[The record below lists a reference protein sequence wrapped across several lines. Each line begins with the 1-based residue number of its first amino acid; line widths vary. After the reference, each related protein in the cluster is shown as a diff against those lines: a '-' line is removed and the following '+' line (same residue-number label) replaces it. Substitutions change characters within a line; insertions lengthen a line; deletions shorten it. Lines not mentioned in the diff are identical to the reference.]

1 MPDDPQGEQQIPD
14 LGEPTSYLALGTGVP
29 VYSSDGAH
37 LGKVVE
43 VLKEERADMFDG
55 IIFDTTAGPGGHKFV
70 DASRGG
76 GDPRGRRRPQD
87 RPPSEAAK
95 LPKPAAN
102 PGAVKVDP
110 RDLGKSSGGGLRRF
124 WDRLSGK

>member
-1 MPDDPQGEQQIPD
+1 MPDEQQIPD
-14 LGEPTSYLALGTGVP
+14 LGEPTSYLALGRGVP

-43 VLKEERADMFDG
+43 VLKEERADVFDG

-70 DASRGG
+70 DGPEVGEIHDRGVILKVTAE
-76 GDPRGRRRPQD
+76 
-87 RPPSEAAK
+87 EAAK
-95 LPKPAAN
+95 LSKPAAN

-110 RDLGKSSGGGLRRF
+110 RDLGKSSGGGFRRL
-124 WDRLSGK
+124 WDRLAGK